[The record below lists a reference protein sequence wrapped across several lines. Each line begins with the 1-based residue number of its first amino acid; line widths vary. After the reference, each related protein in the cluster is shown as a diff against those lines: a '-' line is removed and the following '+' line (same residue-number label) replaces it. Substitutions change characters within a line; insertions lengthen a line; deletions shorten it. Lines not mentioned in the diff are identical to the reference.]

1 MSEVE
6 TGPLGSGRIEPRELE
21 QEMRSSFLDYAMSVI
36 VSRALPDVR
45 DGLKPVHRRVLYG
58 MHEAGLQPNRPY
70 KKSATT
76 VGNVMGRYHPHGD
89 QAIYDTL
96 VRMAQPFSLRY
107 PLVDGQ
113 GNFGSIDDDPAAAM
127 RYCTTADT
135 RIETPQGTVRI
146 GDLVDARPDSDNDV
160 DLEVLD
166 RRGRPVHASKLFH
179 SGEHPTLRLRTR
191 EGYELTGTHNH
202 PVLCLVDMVGVPLLL
217 WKRLDEIAHGDRV
230 LMARMDRDDEDW
242 LGLADRREA
251 LLLGA
256 FVSEGWVS
264 PARAGLNNVDEA
276 FFPDVLE
283 AYDAVVGGP
292 RYVYSR
298 TIRSGSRLHE
308 LDVQQ
313 LDALLDSSLAC
324 LKGVDS
330 DEKAIPERVWRAG
343 RAFKRVFLQSLFT
356 GDGSSPLLPRNTI
369 QISYSTSSAQLAK
382 DVQLLL
388 LEFGVVSR
396 LCHYAKG
403 ETKVVITNR
412 RDARKFM
419 LDVGFLG
426 AKQRKLEAA
435 LAQIPRES
443 SALSRDHVPYLAE
456 YIRADADSRP
466 ADADWLR
473 RHNVDRVERWER
485 GGTAIME
492 RIASDEVKAVVE
504 PLVTGEYYY
513 AEVASIE
520 DAGIQPVYSLRVDT
534 NDHSFLTNGFVSHNT
549 EARLAKIAT
558 ELLRDIDANTVDF
571 EPNYDESLRQP
582 SVLPARVPHLLVNGS
597 AGIAVGM
604 ATNMPPHHL
613 GETVDAVVAMIDNP
627 DIDVEGLMKHIK
639 GPDFPTGA
647 YIVGRSGIR
656 DAYRTGRGR
665 IVMRARAHIEELRGG
680 KSAVVISEL
689 PYGVKKGGDTGV
701 IRKIADLVQEK
712 VLTEISDL
720 ADHSDRTG
728 MRIHVELKRD
738 AVPQVA
744 LNKLFKHTP
753 LQTTFGYNAVA
764 LVDGV
769 PKTLSLLELITHYL
783 DFQREVVTRR
793 SKDELRKAEARA
805 HVLEGYLIAL
815 DNIDAIVSLIRAAS
829 DTDEART
836 QLMERFSLTEIQAQA
851 ILDLRL
857 ARLTGL
863 ARKEIEAEF
872 KDLKERIAELRAILG
887 DQTRI
892 DALIREE
899 LLEIK
904 QVYGR
909 NDDRRTE
916 IVHAEEELEL
926 EDLIAEEDMV
936 IAITQSG
943 YIKRLPVTAYRE
955 QKRGGIGVMGMELKD
970 EDYIEHLFVASTH
983 DYILFFTNV
992 GKVYRLKVHELPL
1005 GSRQSKGRAIVNL
1018 LPFRQD
1024 ETVRAVVQTRD
1035 FGEAKYLV
1043 FGTKN
1048 GVVKKTELKAYNTN
1062 LKADGIIA
1070 IKMREGDE
1078 LVGVR
1083 HSSGNDD
1090 ILMISKLGQAIRFNE
1105 QQARSMGR
1113 DASGV
1118 QGMRMRGDDEVISI
1132 NIAQDDSD
1140 LLVVTENGYGKRTR
1154 VADYPLKGRGG
1165 MGVKTI
1171 QLTESKG
1178 TLAGARVVRDGY
1190 QVMLISTGGTVIR
1203 MPVDEVK
1210 RLGRATQGVIVMRLR
1225 GDERVSAL
1233 APVVDSDEEPPA
1245 PGTDA
1250 GDPHGDAPIATA

>member
-6 TGPLGSGRIEPRELE
+6 TGALGRGRVESRELE

-70 KKSATT
+70 KKSAAT
-76 VGNVMGRYHPHGD
+76 VGDVMGKYHPHGD
-89 QAIYDTL
+89 SAIYDTL

-127 RYCTTADT
+127 RY
-135 RIETPQGTVRI
+135 
-146 GDLVDARPDSDNDV
+146 
-160 DLEVLD
+160 
-166 RRGRPVHASKLFH
+166 
-179 SGEHPTLRLRTR
+179 
-191 EGYELTGTHNH
+191 
-202 PVLCLVDMVGVPLLL
+202 
-217 WKRLDEIAHGDRV
+217 
-230 LMARMDRDDEDW
+230 
-242 LGLADRREA
+242 
-251 LLLGA
+251 
-256 FVSEGWVS
+256 
-264 PARAGLNNVDEA
+264 
-276 FFPDVLE
+276 
-283 AYDAVVGGP
+283 
-292 RYVYSR
+292 
-298 TIRSGSRLHE
+298 
-308 LDVQQ
+308 
-313 LDALLDSSLAC
+313 
-324 LKGVDS
+324 
-330 DEKAIPERVWRAG
+330 
-343 RAFKRVFLQSLFT
+343 
-356 GDGSSPLLPRNTI
+356 
-369 QISYSTSSAQLAK
+369 
-382 DVQLLL
+382 
-388 LEFGVVSR
+388 
-396 LCHYAKG
+396 
-403 ETKVVITNR
+403 
-412 RDARKFM
+412 
-419 LDVGFLG
+419 
-426 AKQRKLEAA
+426 
-435 LAQIPRES
+435 
-443 SALSRDHVPYLAE
+443 
-456 YIRADADSRP
+456 
-466 ADADWLR
+466 
-473 RHNVDRVERWER
+473 
-485 GGTAIME
+485 
-492 RIASDEVKAVVE
+492 
-504 PLVTGEYYY
+504 
-513 AEVASIE
+513 
-520 DAGIQPVYSLRVDT
+520 
-534 NDHSFLTNGFVSHNT
+534 T
-549 EARLAKIAT
+549 EARLSKIAT

-571 EPNYDESLRQP
+571 EPNYDESRRQP
-582 SVLPARVPHLLVNGS
+582 SVLPSRFPNLLVNGS
-597 AGIAVGM
+597 TGIAVGM
-604 ATNMPPHHL
+604 ATNMPPHNL

-647 YIVGRSGIR
+647 FIVGRSGIR

-665 IVMRARAHIEELRGG
+665 VVMRARAHIEELRGG
-680 KSAVVISEL
+680 KSAIVISEL
-689 PYGVKKGGDTGV
+689 PYGVKKGGDSGV

-712 VLTEISDL
+712 VITEVSDL

-728 MRIHVELKRD
+728 MRIQVELKRD

-753 LQTTFGYNAVA
+753 LQSTFGYNAVA
-764 LVDGV
+764 LVDGI

-783 DFQREVVTRR
+783 EFQREVVIRR
-793 SKDELRKAEARA
+793 SKDELQKKERAA
-805 HVLEGYLIAL
+805 HVLEGYLRALEVLDEIIA
-815 DNIDAIVSLIRAAS
+815 LIRAAS
-829 DTDEART
+829 DVDDARS
-836 QLMERFSLTEIQAQA
+836 QLMAKYDFSEIQAQA

-857 ARLTGL
+857 RALTAL
-863 ARKEIEAEF
+863 ERHKVEAEY
-872 KDLKERIAELRAILG
+872 KDLQERIAELRAILG
-887 DQTRI
+887 DPARI
-892 DALIREE
+892 DGLIREE

-904 QVYGR
+904 QVYGKS
-909 NDDRRTE
+909 DDRRTE

-1018 LPFRQD
+1018 LPFSQT

-1035 FGEAKYLV
+1035 FSEAKYLV

-1048 GVVKKTELKAYNTN
+1048 GVVKKTELAAYNTP

-1083 HSSGNDD
+1083 HSSGDDD
-1090 ILMISKLGQAIRFNE
+1090 ILMVSKLGQAIRFNE
-1105 QQARSMGR
+1105 QEARAMGR

-1118 QGMRMRGDDEVISI
+1118 QGMRMRANDEVISI
-1132 NIAQDDSD
+1132 NIAQDDAE

-1154 VADYPLKGRGG
+1154 IADYPRKGRGG

-1190 QVMLISTGGTVIR
+1190 QVMLISTGGTVIK
-1203 MPVDEVK
+1203 MPVDEIK

-1233 APVVDSDEEPPA
+1233 APVVESDDEDDATVEGVADPA
-1245 PGTDA
+1245 DPAA
-1250 GDPHGDAPIATA
+1250 GNGAITAD